1 MKMVHFL
8 EVAEDLELAG
18 LLWKPEI
25 GDEISDRRNRGTISV
40 LVDPHGLTPRE
51 LRSTYIW
58 LPTVEQMVFQFEARQ
73 AILFH
78 AGLELTDTS
87 LCYKTVIKSPKGPI
101 ESRAESLRNSVGIAL
116 RNLLLGEIAPEN
128 IN

>member
-1 MKMVHFL
+1 MHFL

-25 GDEISDRRNRGTISV
+25 GDEISDRQKRGSISV
-40 LVDPHGLTPRE
+40 LVDPQGLTPGE
-51 LRSTYIW
+51 LRSSYIW

-78 AGLELTDTS
+78 AGLELTEQS
-87 LCYKTVIKSPKGPI
+87 LCYKTVIKSQKGPI
-101 ESRAESLRNSVGIAL
+101 ESRADSLRASVGLAL
-116 RNLLLGEIAPEN
+116 RSLLLNDVSPLI